1 MAEKDLYYLA
11 ACTPPALTGYPAAC
25 SGWTNT
31 GSLWYGL
38 YIKESSGVVQMPSYP
53 VLWTLFM
60 LRVIRFFFW
69 CGDTFYA
76 ARNQIRVFLFRVL
89 HSSTTLLA
97 GSARWR
103 TLRQFQSCFLGQ
115 VGFRQRTCLGSCRI
129 ITWYKINNPAFVL
142 FDAKLMVCS
151 QSLFAA

>member
-60 LRVIRFFFW
+60 LRVIRFFF
-69 CGDTFYA
+69 GAGTLFML
-76 ARNQIRVFLFRVL
+76 RVIRSGFFFFVYCTLVRRCWQAVRGGELCDNFRVV
-89 HSSTTLLA
+89 
-97 GSARWR
+97 
-103 TLRQFQSCFLGQ
+103 F
-115 VGFRQRTCLGSCRI
+115 
-129 ITWYKINNPAFVL
+129 
-142 FDAKLMVCS
+142 
-151 QSLFAA
+151 